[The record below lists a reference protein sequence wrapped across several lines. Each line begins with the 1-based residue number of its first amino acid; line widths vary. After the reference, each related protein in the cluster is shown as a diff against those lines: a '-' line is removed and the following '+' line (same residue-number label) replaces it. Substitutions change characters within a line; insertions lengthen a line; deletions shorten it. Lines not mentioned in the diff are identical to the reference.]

1 MRENRINTYAQNLSV
16 PGLEALPI
24 NFEAAQF
31 LLSATGKIEGIESQH
46 DVTFAQKV
54 P

>member
-24 NFEAAQF
+24 SFEAAQF
-31 LLSATGKIEGIESQH
+31 LLSAAGKIEGIEGQH
-46 DVTFAQKV
+46 DVFFAKKV

>member
-24 NFEAAQF
+24 SFEAAQF
-31 LLSATGKIEGIESQH
+31 LLSATGKIEGIEGQH
-46 DVTFAQKV
+46 DVFFAKKV